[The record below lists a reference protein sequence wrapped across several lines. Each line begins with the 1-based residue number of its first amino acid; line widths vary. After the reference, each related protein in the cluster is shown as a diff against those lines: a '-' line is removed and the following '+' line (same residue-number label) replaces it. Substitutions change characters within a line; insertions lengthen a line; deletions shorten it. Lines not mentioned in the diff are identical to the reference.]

1 MDERASLQIAEDS
14 DKMIEHLVVIA
25 FFQAPGPA
33 VTTPAPAANEPE
45 IICTME
51 PVTGTRARKQKV
63 CKPKGGFAEGSE
75 TAKRI
80 LNDVHRQGG
89 NWQPK
94 PAG

>member
-1 MDERASLQIAEDS
+1 ML
-14 DKMIEHLVVIA
+14 EHLVVIV
-25 FFQAPGPA
+25 FLQVSGPA
-33 VTTPAPAANEPE
+33 ATAPAPAAKEPE
-45 IICTME
+45 MVCTME

-80 LNDVHRQGG
+80 LDEVHRQGG

>member
-1 MDERASLQIAEDS
+1 
-14 DKMIEHLVVIA
+14 MIEHLVVIA
-25 FFQAPGPA
+25 FFQASGPA
-33 VTTPAPAANEPE
+33 VTAPAPAAKEPE
-45 IICTME
+45 MICTME

-80 LNDVHRQGG
+80 LSDVHRQGG